1 MLGFLGSTQ
10 PTRKSDRLN
19 GVTACAYA
27 IAICSIIVLNRV
39 CCVIDTNICINLKP
53 FIGIIK
59 KKHYQTAE
67 SIATVSQ
74 QQLEIKQE
82 LLE

>member
-1 MLGFLGSTQ
+1 LGFLGSTQ

-19 GVTACAYA
+19 GGTACADA
-27 IAICSIIVLNRV
+27 IAICSIIVLNCLR
-39 CCVIDTNICINLKP
+39 CVIDKNICIKLKP
-53 FIGIIK
+53 FLAIIL

-67 SIATVSQ
+67 SIASVSQ